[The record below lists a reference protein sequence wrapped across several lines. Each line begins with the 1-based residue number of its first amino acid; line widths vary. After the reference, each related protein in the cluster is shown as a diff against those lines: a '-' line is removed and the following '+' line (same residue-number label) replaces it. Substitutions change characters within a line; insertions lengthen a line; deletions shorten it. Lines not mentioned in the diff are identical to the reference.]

1 MSVLGYSSYSPL
13 LFISPPLPLPPPHL
27 RELRHRKSEMLTGHE
42 LQHPYGMSSLP
53 SPSPQFL
60 VLLFPSSS
68 GALRSFVYIS
78 LTSLSRCVFVSLS
91 PCPAAVT
98 CFRRVSPLPSP
109 SFPALPLSPDC
120 AYDLLTFEAGFS
132 RFAPTRF
139 LTRSSLLFPRFA
151 SPYSSIYLST
161 FYPLIPTLPSLHL
174 PRPYSSFPLQARPH
188 PPSLPLLRL
197 YPLTH
202 PTPQEATDLV
212 LLSGLLVSHSCR
224 SEFVYFYLFI
234 HFTFLFCSN
243 IHSLTLP
250 LAVKFS
256 HFSSSCSIPVD
267 IIHLLIS
274 IL

>member
-1 MSVLGYSSYSPL
+1 MCLDTPPTPLSSP
-13 LFISPPLPLPPPHL
+13 ISPPLPLPPPHL

-188 PPSLPLLRL
+188 PHHSASTPSPRGYRPSTPVRVASLTQLPKRVCL
-197 YPLTH
+197 
-202 PTPQEATDLV
+202 
-212 LLSGLLVSHSCR
+212 
-224 SEFVYFYLFI
+224 FLFI
-234 HFTFLFCSN
+234 YSFYFSLLLEHALFNASSCCEIFPFLFF
-243 IHSLTLP
+243 LLY
-250 LAVKFS
+250 
-256 HFSSSCSIPVD
+256 SS
-267 IIHLLIS
+267 
-274 IL
+274 